1 MEIETVHH
9 YDYGDF
15 LEGNLELSEKSVQL
29 IGEADP
35 KELKRDMRTF
45 TWAGVGAVLAGI
57 GIFLATN
64 LGLGLMEAMP
74 FLIAGG
80 IAALGVGMMKGFS
93 RIFGK
98 RRLQLPRLQVRR
110 KTEKKS
116 EPTQVR
122 EIQQPRAVV
131 SPRKRRRWSLSKSNS
146 DSVIMGVCGG
156 LAESSGISSSLIRL
170 LFIAAFAI
178 TGGSAAVIYFVLGMF
193 LPAGDSPRSLGRK
206 GTNNNDIPIR

>member
-35 KELKRDMRTF
+35 KELNRDMRTF
-45 TWAGVGAVLAGI
+45 TWTGVGAILAGI
-57 GIFLATN
+57 GTFVATN
-64 LGLGLMEAMP
+64 LGLGLMDALP

-110 KTEKKS
+110 KTQKQS
-116 EPTQVR
+116 EPTVVR
-122 EIQQPRAVV
+122 EFQQPTRAVV
-131 SPRKRRRWSLSKSNS
+131 APRKRRRWSLSKSNS

-178 TGGSAAVIYFVLGMF
+178 TGGTAAVIYFLLGMF
-193 LPAGDSPRSLGRK
+193 LPADDTKVHTRK
-206 GTNNNDIPIR
+206 TRGNGDIPIG